1 MVDPSRFTLIA
12 SAMPS
17 TRSLVK
23 AGVAPSG
30 SEYMLKANKLPDF
43 DVPSGELSAGPYKL
57 TSNFKTVPNVNPS
70 K

>member
-1 MVDPSRFTLIA
+1 MVDPSRFTLTDN
-12 SAMPS
+12 AMPS

-23 AGVAPSG
+23 AGVVPR
-30 SEYMLKANKLPDF
+30 SENMLKPNELPDV